1 MGLFKRLFKKP
12 EPLPPIDFGVVG
24 VDMHSHLVPGI
35 DDGSPNMEAS
45 LAMIRHFADLGY
57 RKIITTPHVM
67 SDYYRNTSEIIT
79 KGRDAVRSALKAAN
93 IDIAFDAAAEY
104 YLDEHFEKLIEANDI
119 LTIGNR
125 YVLFELPF
133 MAAPDML
140 KSTLFKLQMAGY
152 KPILAHPE
160 RYPYW
165 HRETQKFKDLVDRD
179 VLLQININSL
189 TGFYGPGVQKCGEW
203 LIDQGLVAF
212 AASDCHHP
220 GHLQLMQEA
229 RTLPHLH
236 RLVES
241 GKLLN
246 TKLAE

>member
-1 MGLFKRLFKKP
+1 MGLFSKLFKKP
-12 EPLPPIDFGVVG
+12 EPLPPIDLGVLG

-35 DDGSPNMEAS
+35 DDGAPNIEAS
-45 LAMIRHFADLGY
+45 LALIRHFADLGY

-67 SDYYRNTSEIIT
+67 SDYYRNSTETIVS
-79 KGRDAVRSALKAAN
+79 GRDAVRAALKAEN
-93 IDIAFDAAAEY
+93 IEVAFDAAAEY
-104 YLDEHFEKLIEANDI
+104 YLDEYFEKRIEADDI
-119 LTIGNR
+119 LTLGHR

-152 KPILAHPE
+152 KPVLAHPE

-165 HRETQKFKDLVDRD
+165 HRETQQFRDLVDRD
-179 VLLQININSL
+179 VLLQLNINSL

-203 LIDQGLVAF
+203 LVDQGLVAF
-212 AASDCHHP
+212 AGSDCHHP
-220 GHLQLMQEA
+220 GHLQLLQEA

-236 RLVES
+236 KLVES

-246 TKLAE
+246 AKLAE

>member
-1 MGLFKRLFKKP
+1 MTFTKTIEK
-12 EPLPPIDFGVVG
+12 GVKITQITG
-24 VDMHSHLVPGI
+24 AHLTYDVDQ
-35 DDGSPNMEAS
+35 
-45 LAMIRHFADLGY
+45 
-57 RKIITTPHVM
+57 
-67 SDYYRNTSEIIT
+67 
-79 KGRDAVRSALKAAN
+79 KAAS
-93 IDIAFDAAAEY
+93 AVVKK
-104 YLDEHFEKLIEANDI
+104 KLIEANDI

-165 HRETQKFKDLVDRD
+165 HRETQQFKDLVDRD

-229 RTLPHLH
+229 RTLPYLH
-236 RLVES
+236 SLVES

-246 TKLAE
+246 TSFAD